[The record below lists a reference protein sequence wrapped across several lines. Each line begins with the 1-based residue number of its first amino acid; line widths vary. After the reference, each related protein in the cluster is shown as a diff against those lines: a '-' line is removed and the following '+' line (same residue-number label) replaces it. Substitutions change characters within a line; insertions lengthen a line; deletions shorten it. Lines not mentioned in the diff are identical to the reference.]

1 MNAKRRFLKEIK
13 SASSV
18 NTPMIR
24 KQNNLL
30 ADMEKVVNSLD
41 GRLNQPQHSLKPK
54 TELEQGPN
62 YLQFCKG

>member
-1 MNAKRRFLKEIK
+1 
-13 SASSV
+13 
-18 NTPMIR
+18 MIR

-30 ADMEKVVNSLD
+30 ADMEKVVNGLD

-54 TELEQGPN
+54 TELEQDPN